1 MSVIP
6 TVAARIFTALVFLV
20 AIFQVALAL
29 GAPWGKLTWGGRFP
43 GQLPGYMRGVAIIS
57 AVLLIACALVVVIR
71 AGALLPEGQPVSRKL
86 VWVVVAYCVLAV
98 VANTFTPSRWE
109 RIVWL
114 PVVLTMLICSLIVAM
129 S

>member
-1 MSVIP
+1 MIS
-6 TVAARIFTALVFLV
+6 TVAAQIFTALVFLV
-20 AIFQVALAL
+20 VIFQAALAV
-29 GAPWGKLTWGGRFP
+29 GMPWGKLTWGGRFP

-57 AVLLIACALVVVIR
+57 TVLLIAFALVVVIR

-86 VWVVVAYCVLAV
+86 VWVVVAYCVFGVL
-98 VANTFTPSRWE
+98 ANTFTPSRWE